1 MKLSKQEKET
11 IISFNEIE
19 ETATI
24 YSCSK
29 KIWNKCEKSGYE
41 QIDTGLNSDENI
53 VSKTYETVKKNISF
67 RKLRVLTYLQKEKLR
82 DRTIMMRTHSEDSG
96 NFFKDNIVED

>member
-1 MKLSKQEKET
+1 MKLTKQEKEN
-11 IISFNEIE
+11 IISFNENE

-29 KIWNKCEKSGYE
+29 KIWNKCEKAGYE
-41 QIDTGLNSDENI
+41 QIDTGLDSDENI

-67 RKLRVLTYLQKEKLR
+67 RKLRVLTDLQKEKLR
-82 DRTIMMRTHSEDSG
+82 DRTIMMRTNSEDSG